1 MQVSEIFSMGGRGG
15 GCGCDCGGGRHGFRS
30 FSRFGDFNN
39 RHFGFRRSSFFDGG
53 FRRGRFHHDRDRGSL
68 IDIDIL

>member
-15 GCGCDCGGGRHGFRS
+15 GCGCDCDGGRRFHGSR
-30 FSRFGDFNN
+30 RFGDFND
-39 RHFGFRRSSFFDGG
+39 RHFRRSGFFRDGFRR
-53 FRRGRFHHDRDRGSL
+53 RRFHDRDHGSL